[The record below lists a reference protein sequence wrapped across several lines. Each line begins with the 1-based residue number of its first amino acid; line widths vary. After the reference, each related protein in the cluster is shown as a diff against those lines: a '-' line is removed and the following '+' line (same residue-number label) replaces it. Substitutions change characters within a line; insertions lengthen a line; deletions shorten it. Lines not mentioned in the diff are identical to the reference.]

1 MAKKRRAPHGAID
14 EAYWDGLDNT
24 AKMIPA
30 ITTSRSPNVY
40 RLTAVLFEAVD
51 QNLLQAALER
61 ALSIMPSFSVK
72 LHRGL
77 FWYYFDTNTER
88 PRVKPERTYPCRPI
102 YRAGERGFL
111 FRVTYYE
118 RRINLE
124 MYHALTDGLGAISFM
139 RLLVY
144 CYFSLKDPER
154 VPEDFI
160 RCESDI
166 VARDFGEDSFVHS
179 ASECRTDE
187 GEQEREVDAYR
198 IGGYRYDGT
207 RLGVLTALL
216 PVDAML
222 ALSKRHGATLS
233 EYLSALLIWSIYN
246 TTYRR
251 SSMKRPISVSIPVNL
266 RGMFDSSTLRNFF
279 GHVNVSVTPGRSASF
294 DDILD
299 VVKKRFECCM
309 TREYFE
315 RQINAHV
322 SIERIPGIKFVP
334 LVIKNAVMR
343 YFFKKNAR
351 LHTITLSNL
360 GRITLPPMLSGKVER
375 FEVAI
380 GASDTHVKKVSLCSY
395 ENNLALTFS
404 STVDNNSLEQF
415 MLSYLAREGVD
426 VVVSSN
432 ETPAPVRDKA
442 YEKTA
447 KRERKSE
454 KRASKKA
461 EKASKKADKI
471 AAKADEKARK
481 LTAKAAKKS
490 AKAEKR
496 ADKKRKRGE
505 TL

>member
-14 EAYWDGLDNT
+14 EAYWDSLDNT

-40 RLTAVLFEAVD
+40 RLTAVLFETVD
-51 QNLLQAALER
+51 EDVLQTALEK

-88 PRVKPERTYPCRPI
+88 SRVKKERAYPCRPI

-124 MYHALTDGLGAISFM
+124 MYHALTDGLGALSFL

-144 CYFSLKDPER
+144 CYFNLKNPEQ

-160 RCESDI
+160 RREADT
-166 VARDFGEDSFVHS
+166 VARDFGEDSFARS
-179 ASECRTDE
+179 ASDSAADGAE
-187 GEQEREVDAYR
+187 GEREVDAYR
-198 IGGYRYDGT
+198 IGGYRYDGS
-207 RLGVLTALL
+207 RLGVLTAIL

-222 ALSKRHGATLS
+222 ELSKKHGATLS

-279 GHVNVSVTPGRSASF
+279 GHVNVSVTPKRGASF
-294 DDILD
+294 EDILAA
-299 VVKKRFECCM
+299 VKARFKRCM

-315 RQINAHV
+315 RQITAHV
-322 SIERIPGIKFVP
+322 NIERIPGIKLVP
-334 LVIKNAVMR
+334 LAIKNAVMR
-343 YFFKKNAR
+343 YYFKKNAR

-360 GRITLPPMLSGKVER
+360 GKITLPPMLSGMVER
-375 FEVAI
+375 FEVII

-395 ENNLALTFS
+395 ENSLALTFS
-404 STVDNNSLEQF
+404 STVDSNSLEQF
-415 MLSYLAREGVD
+415 MLSHLAREGVE
-426 VVVSSN
+426 VVISSN
-432 ETPAPVRDKA
+432 ETSAPVRDGA
-442 YEKTA
+442 A
-447 KRERKSE
+447 KKEARLLRKSE
-454 KRASKKA
+454 KKAQKAVRKADKAAAKSNKKAKRAAAKSKKKEA
-461 EKASKKADKI
+461 RAAKKADKRR
-471 AAKADEKARK
+471 E
-481 LTAKAAKKS
+481 
-490 AKAEKR
+490 
-496 ADKKRKRGE
+496 RGE
-505 TL
+505 AR